1 MLYSGEWIDDSY
13 RVDVSQFSR
22 LEAKLKD
29 YKLTP
34 AETEVCRLLL
44 EGYTLRQISGILAKA
59 YPTINTYCTSI
70 YRKLNINSR
79 TELLILLSE
88 YKK

>member
-13 RVDVSQFSR
+13 REDISQESR

-34 AETEVCRLLL
+34 AEVEVCLLLL
-44 EGYTLRQISGILAKA
+44 EGYTLRQISGMQSKA
-59 YPTINTYCTSI
+59 YSTINTYCTSI
-70 YRKLNINSR
+70 YRKLKINSR
-79 TELLILLSE
+79 VELLLLLQE
-88 YKK
+88 YKS

>member
-13 RVDVSQFSR
+13 RVDVSQCSR